1 MALNTNNF
9 RREKKREFEELLTYW
24 RDIERWIKIAE
35 QVNKRAVIPAINEL
49 RYAARQ
55 LFYGITLFRKHKL
68 SDGEKSSINK
78 RIIIADQYLMNADHD
93 VIDAIVGFYSKT
105 IEVIDNEVGMSQVST
120 HFPKYPAFREMVF
133 NAEQEISATRHD
145 AAERKKAYRAL
156 REGAL
161 QELISDY
168 KTLREAEV
176 QARFARET
184 LLADLADAESGKK
197 RMKQFNVICGIATL
211 IALFFSVAVWWLD
224 SGSPPISDDPEIEIE
239 SNAIEGASV
248 PPDVRDTEAAET
260 DND

>member
-1 MALNTNNF
+1 MNTNNF
-9 RREKKREFEELLTYW
+9 RREKKQEFEELLTYW

-55 LFYGITLFRKHKL
+55 LYYGIMLFRKHKL

-120 HFPKYPAFREMVF
+120 HFPKYHAFREMVF
-133 NAEQEISATRHD
+133 SAEQQISATRHD
-145 AAERKKAYRAL
+145 AAERKKAYRAI
-156 REGAL
+156 REGDL
-161 QELISDY
+161 KELISDY
-168 KTLREAEV
+168 KALREAEV

-184 LLADLADAESGKK
+184 LLADLADSERGKQ
-197 RMKQFNVICGIATL
+197 RMKLFNVICGIATL
-211 IALFFSVAVWWLD
+211 IALVFSVTVWWYD
-224 SGSPPISDDPEIEIE
+224 GSSVPISDDSEV
-239 SNAIEGASV
+239 AIEGDLMEGAPA
-248 PPDVRDTEAAET
+248 PPDVPAIGTDET
-260 DND
+260 NN